1 MKLLI
6 LHFLQ
11 KHFFTPECLEQY
23 KKYPNEP
30 QFLPSE
36 VKVALK
42 MATEQGLYTQVVM
55 IHQKDSENKKE
66 K

>member
-11 KHFFTPECLEQY
+11 KQKFPSECLDQC

-36 VKVALK
+36 VKVSLK
-42 MATEQGLYTQVVM
+42 KLATEQGLYEPMVM
-55 IHQKDSENKKE
+55 IR
-66 K
+66 